1 VVRPTDAQRVAL
13 NDLRAVSTKAAE
25 AIASACPRDVPHAST
40 ERLSFM
46 EKPMEA
52 MLTAI
57 KTVRPAFEAL

>member
-1 VVRPTDAQRVAL
+1 VAL

-25 AIASACPRDVPHAST
+25 AIAGVCPRDVPHAST

-46 EKPMEA
+46 EKRMEA